1 MERTHQPRQRT
12 QLRRGNQPGSSQ
24 VTTSPDRW
32 CPAAPSRTG
41 RQFRYKAPGPLH
53 FGSDRPEGRRPR
65 SSQLH
70 FLEPI
75 GNLANPHAMAQHYI
89 GWALVA
95 AERISAQTAGQGA
108 AIVRH
113 VQARGIGFLV
123 AATWPGTRALE
134 RQLKN
139 RKHASRF
146 CPVCQQTPRR

>member
-1 MERTHQPRQRT
+1 MDGTVY
-12 QLRRGNQPGSSQ
+12 L
-24 VTTSPDRW
+24 
-32 CPAAPSRTG
+32 
-41 RQFRYKAPGPLH
+41 
-53 FGSDRPEGRRPR
+53 
-65 SSQLH
+65 LH

-75 GNLANPHAMAQHYI
+75 GNPTNPHAMAQHYI

-146 CPVCQQTPRR
+146 CPVCQETTRR